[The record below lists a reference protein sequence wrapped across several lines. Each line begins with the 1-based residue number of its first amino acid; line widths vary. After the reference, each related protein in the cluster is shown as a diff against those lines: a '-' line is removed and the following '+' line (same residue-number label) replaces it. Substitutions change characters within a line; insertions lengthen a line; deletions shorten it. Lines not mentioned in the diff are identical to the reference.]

1 MEITTLFEKPY
12 HYKEVSQMIYQEFVL
27 GTSSKMTLEDVE
39 HFFKNTK
46 VDKFPI
52 TFISVIDNVCVGT
65 VSVFENDFKER
76 PQYSPWLASLY
87 VKPQYRDQKIGQHLI
102 SHLLNH
108 LKTLNYTEVYLKTE
122 NASEYYQKRGWELV
136 ESVNS
141 LDTDTVDIFKY
152 IL

>member
-1 MEITTLFEKPY
+1 VEITTLFENQHY
-12 HYKEVSQMIYQEFVL
+12 YKEVSQMIYQEFVL
-27 GTSSKMTLEDVE
+27 GSSSKMTLEEVE
-39 HFFKNTK
+39 HFFENTN

-52 TFISVIDNVCVGT
+52 TFISVIDNECVGT

-87 VKPQYRDQKIGQHLI
+87 VKPQFRDKKIGQHLI
-102 SHLLNH
+102 THLLNH

>member
-1 MEITTLFEKPY
+1 MEVTNLFEKPY
-12 HYKEVSQMIYQEFVL
+12 HYKEVSHMIYQEFVL
-27 GTSSKMTLEDVE
+27 GTSSKMTLEAVE

-46 VDKFPI
+46 IKKLPI
-52 TFISVIDNVCVGT
+52 TFISVINNECVGT

-87 VKPQYRDQKIGQHLI
+87 VKPQYRDHKIGQHLI
-102 SHLLNH
+102 THLLNH

-122 NASEYYQKRGWELV
+122 NASEYYQKRGWKLI
-136 ESVNS
+136 ESVNRP
-141 LDTDTVDIFKY
+141 DTDTVDIFKY

>member
-12 HYKEVSQMIYQEFVL
+12 YYKEVSQMIYQEFVL

-39 HFFKNTK
+39 HFFENTN

-52 TFISVIDNVCVGT
+52 TFISVINNECVGT
-65 VSVFENDFKER
+65 VSVFKNDYKER
-76 PQYSPWLASLY
+76 PQYSPWLACLY

-102 SHLLNH
+102 SHVLNH
-108 LKTLNYTEVYLKTE
+108 LKALNYIEVYLKTE
-122 NASEYYQKRGWELV
+122 NASEYYKKRGWKLV
-136 ESVNS
+136 EFVNRPNS
-141 LDTDTVDIFKY
+141 DTVDIFKY

>member
-27 GTSSKMTLEDVE
+27 GSSSKMTLEEVE
-39 HFFKNTK
+39 HFFENTN

-52 TFISVIDNVCVGT
+52 TFISVIDNECVGT

-87 VKPQYRDQKIGQHLI
+87 VKPQFRDKKIGQHLI
-102 SHLLNH
+102 THFLNH